1 MTNIIQMLEKSGE
14 MGDMVTNLAFLS
26 LLMLAKTMP
35 GQITSFIRTF
45 KLIDDES
52 VDKVEE
58 LIEKIVKIIETGM
71 LFLNYI

>member
-58 LIEKIVKIIETGM
+58 LIEKIVKIIETGR
-71 LFLNYI
+71 LFLNLF

>member
-1 MTNIIQMLEKSGE
+1 MLEKSVE

-35 GQITSFIRTF
+35 GQITNFIRTF
-45 KLIDDES
+45 RLLDDEA

-58 LIEKIVKIIETGM
+58 LIEKIVKIIETGR
-71 LFLNYI
+71 LFLNKI